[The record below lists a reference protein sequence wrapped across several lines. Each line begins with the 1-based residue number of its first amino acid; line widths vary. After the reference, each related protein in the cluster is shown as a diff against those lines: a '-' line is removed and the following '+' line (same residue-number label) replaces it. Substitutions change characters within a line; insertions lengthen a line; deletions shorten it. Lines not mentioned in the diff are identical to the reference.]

1 MPTLLEQLFFLP
13 ADWALLAVAT
23 YSPPLADLLGIGE
36 PPYRSVFAGG
46 VAAIAWLLS
55 GLAIAVAFHYL
66 REWDR
71 VATRRIV
78 QLFEGLARALRIA
91 RRSVQTRLRP
101 SKPRDHGIVV
111 EAEVPVELATIEV
124 AILKQLVKLSPG
136 YVSTMIDVARA
147 LRLRVDQVRKP
158 LDSLYK
164 KRLVVRT
171 IADGDRAYALSP
183 DGRATLM
190 MRQSAPRG

>member
-1 MPTLLEQLFFLP
+1 MPTWLEQLCFLP
-13 ADWALLAVAT
+13 ADWALSAVTT
-23 YSPPLADLLGIGE
+23 YSPALANLLGIGA
-36 PPYRSVFAGG
+36 PPYRCVFTGSVT
-46 VAAIAWLLS
+46 AIAWQLL
-55 GLAIAVAFHYL
+55 GLAIAVAYQYALIF
-66 REWDR
+66 DR
-71 VATRRIV
+71 FATRRIA
-78 QLFEGLARALRIA
+78 QLLEGLARALRIA
-91 RRSVQTRLRP
+91 RRSVQTRLRR

-111 EAEVPVELATIEV
+111 ESEAPVELATIEI

-147 LRLRVDQVRKP
+147 LRLHVDQVRKP
-158 LDSLYK
+158 LDLLYK

-190 MRQSAPRG
+190 MRQSAAR

>member
-1 MPTLLEQLFFLP
+1 MPAWLEQLFFLP
-13 ADWALLAVAT
+13 ADWGLSAATT
-23 YSPPLADLLGIGE
+23 YSPPLGNLLGIGA
-36 PPYRSVFAGG
+36 PPYRGVFAGS
-46 VAAIAWLLS
+46 VAAIAWLLL
-55 GLAIAVAFHYL
+55 GLAIAVAYQYALIF
-66 REWDR
+66 DR
-71 VATRRIV
+71 FVTRRIA
-78 QLFEGLARALRIA
+78 QLLEGLARALRIA
-91 RRSVQTRLRP
+91 RRSVQTRLRR

-111 EAEVPVELATIEV
+111 ESEAPVELATIEI

-147 LRLRVDQVRKP
+147 LRLHVDQVRKP

-190 MRQSAPRG
+190 MRQSAAR